1 MPACALHVDRE
12 TVRIHPP
19 LNPLPSREGKEGET
33 PIKVGER
40 GRDSHQGRGKRGE
53 TPVEGGERG
62 RDSHQGGIY
71 PPEMGKN
78 QSD

>member
-33 PIKVGER
+33 PIKVGEKGER
-40 GRDSHQGRGKRGE
+40 LPSREGRKEE
-53 TPVEGGERG
+53 TPIEGGEKGERLPS
-62 RDSHQGGIY
+62 RWDLST
-71 PPEMGKN
+71 
-78 QSD
+78 